1 MKAKI
6 WNNKFWIKETRP
18 NILKQKYTKLLK
30 ESNFKI
36 LRFKQH
42 YFKPQGWTGI
52 FIIAESHLAIHT
64 FPEESKTY
72 IELSSCNKE
81 KQKTFMKIL
90 KAEKQLN

>member
-36 LRFKQH
+36 LSFKQH

-72 IELSSCNKE
+72 IEFSSCNKE
-81 KQKTFMKIL
+81 KQKTFMKIS
-90 KAEKQLN
+90 KAEKQ